1 MAPAARV
8 ARAINGSRRVH
19 RVSEIRATTTRAQPP
34 NQKHAR
40 PPRRI
45 PVTDSRP
52 SVLITAPF
60 DAHQLALL
68 RTSFEVT
75 SIAPSMDGT
84 SLAQRGIDE
93 QLAAAEVIV
102 AELDLI
108 DEATLALAPNLAA
121 VVSCRAKPVN
131 VDLDACSSRGI
142 PVITTPGRNAEVT
155 ADLSF
160 ALLMATVRHVSASER
175 WLRAKNWTES
185 DVFEPY
191 ERFRSIGLGGRT
203 LGILGGGAVGRRMLR
218 RALGFGMKVKVYDPF
233 LPADAFGSD
242 AVVATLDEVMS
253 TSDIVTVHVPLMAE
267 TEGLIGARELALM
280 KSDAFLINAGRAAI
294 IDEQALM
301 AVLREHRIAGAGFDV
316 FYQEPLPYDS
326 ELFALDNVTMTPHI
340 AGASDDVIA
349 EHSRIAAH
357 ALQLW
362 LAGEPLPGVANAKA
376 LTTATAS

>member
-1 MAPAARV
+1 MT
-8 ARAINGSRRVH
+8 N
-19 RVSEIRATTTRAQPP
+19 
-34 NQKHAR
+34 
-40 PPRRI
+40 
-45 PVTDSRP
+45 SRP

-60 DAHQLALL
+60 DAHELTSL
-68 RTSFEVT
+68 RSDFEVVAI
-75 SIAPSMDGT
+75 SPSMDGT
-84 SLAQRGIDE
+84 SLASRGIND
-93 QLAAAEVIV
+93 QLAAADVIV

-175 WLRAKNWTES
+175 WLRAKQWTED

-191 ERFRSIGLGGRT
+191 ERFRSIGLSGRT

-218 RALGFGMKVKVYDPF
+218 RALGFGMNVKVYDPF
-233 LPADAFGSD
+233 LPADAFGTD
-242 AVVATLDEVMS
+242 AEVATLDDVMS
-253 TSDIVTVHVPLMAE
+253 SSDIVTVHVPLMPE

-280 KSDAFLINAGRAAI
+280 KADAFLINAGRAAI

-316 FYQEPLPYDS
+316 FYQEPLPHDS

-349 EHSRIAAH
+349 EHSRIAAQ
-357 ALQLW
+357 ALHLW
-362 LAGEPLPGVANAKA
+362 LAGKPLPGVANAKA
-376 LTTATAS
+376 LSAAAAS